1 MDTSNQRNAP
11 WTPFLMG
18 VLAVLCGP
26 SGFFGLLWLVYQIY
40 DAETK
45 TSYSQPFAILLF
57 FFYLIV
63 SGFGVYILFI
73 ASIFWCVIVSS
84 AAPVRIRVIATVL
97 MALAVVGTFKAAWVI
112 GFRH

>member
-1 MDTSNQRNAP
+1 
-11 WTPFLMG
+11 MG

-63 SGFGVYILFI
+63 SGFGVPILFI
-73 ASIFWCVIVSS
+73 ASIFWFLVVGS

-97 MALAVVGTFKAAWVI
+97 MALAVVGTFKAAWVM